1 MVFKSSGKYNP
12 YFDPKTD
19 NMPIPVDSQKVVNTP
34 IEKSSAMDDQ
44 DTALVNLI
52 VSLVESK
59 KINLYS
65 PSTLINQEVYG
76 KLSETTQGEVD
87 QHAFNMLTS
96 VREIYDYY
104 KSSFSNN
111 AYQFENRVR
120 WLRLQKENAER
131 EWGDVFVI

>member
-12 YFDPKTD
+12 YFDPATD
-19 NMPIPVDSQKVVNTP
+19 NMPIAEDTQKVVNTP
-34 IEKSSAMDDQ
+34 VEKPSAMDDQ
-44 DTALVNLI
+44 DMALVNLI
-52 VSLVESK
+52 VSLVDSK

-65 PSTLINQEVYG
+65 PSTLINQPVYD
-76 KLSETTQGEVD
+76 KLPELTQGKVD

-96 VREIYDYY
+96 VREIYNYY
-104 KSSFSNN
+104 KSPFSNN

-120 WLRLQKENAER
+120 WFRLQKEEAEK